1 MSFLVGVPG
10 KLKTLL
16 DRLTAVRAGFLDYI
30 DSLNTR
36 WDTTAKTNF
45 GTLVT
50 NVSTLI
56 TRLTAVRAA
65 NLDNVGQITTQRFY
79 GIELTGIYADQA
91 IDSVIVAKSSIE
103 LQWSVEG
110 SGPTQ
115 TMGWDGSHWTLTFD
129 QRPYFPRAE
138 FTGTGPSS
146 NNVRIKRGA
155 AGSPAVTLKC
165 NLFVS
170 TWATS

>member
-16 DRLTAVRAGFLDYI
+16 DRMTAARAGFLDYI
-30 DSLNTR
+30 DTLNTR
-36 WDTTAKTNF
+36 WDTTAKINF

-56 TRLTAVRAA
+56 TRLTAARAA
-65 NLDNVGQITTQRFY
+65 NLDLVGEIATQRFY
-79 GIELTGIYADQA
+79 GIELTGTYVDQV
-91 IDSVIVAKSSIE
+91 IDTVVLSKSSIE

-115 TMGWDGSHWTLTFD
+115 TMGWDGSHWTLVTD
-129 QRPYFPRAE
+129 MRPFFPRAE
-138 FTGTGPSS
+138 FTAN